1 MGRYIFLFCLLGC
14 FGLMGCATIQPIM
27 TPQEF
32 EADCRANTV
41 GADAACAGK
50 VCEVYQAVV
59 TDYYDT
65 MEGCYAACKDRAAS
79 LETGATGQCLAKIR
93 KARDT
98 CRDFCNRKFYRCNCA
113 K

>member
-1 MGRYIFLFCLLGC
+1 MTRHILLACLLGC
-14 FGLMGCATIQPIM
+14 LGLMGCAKVQPIM

-32 EADCRANTV
+32 EADCRSTPA
-41 GADAACAGK
+41 GGDSACVAK

-59 TDYYDT
+59 TDYYDD
-65 MEGCYAACKDRAAS
+65 MDGCYAACKDRAAS
-79 LETGATGQCLAKIR
+79 LEAGASAQCSAKIR
-93 KARDT
+93 AAAAT